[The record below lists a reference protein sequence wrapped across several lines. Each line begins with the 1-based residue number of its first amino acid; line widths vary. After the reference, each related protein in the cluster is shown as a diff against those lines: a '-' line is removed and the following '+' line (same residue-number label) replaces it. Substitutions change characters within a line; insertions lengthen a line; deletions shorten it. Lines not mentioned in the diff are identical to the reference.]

1 MQLGYEWNSSQRN
14 EGVKKEEITA
24 LCRLTEDLEEVNA
37 REEKIIAFAMGE
49 ELTPA
54 RVSPAFCW
62 RYTRTQTLNRKGP
75 LEQFPLRLKNSI
87 LQRKLLK

>member
-37 REEKIIAFAMGE
+37 GEEKIIAFAMGE

-54 RVSPAFCW
+54 RSVQPSAGG
-62 RYTRTQTLNRKGP
+62 TLEPRHSTERDLWNNF
-75 LEQFPLRLKNSI
+75 L
-87 LQRKLLK
+87 